1 MNSKIYNI
9 ELYENKKSKGIM
21 TIEEKNSTYQ
31 IDMYVRKDISY
42 KMSLKFVERIK
53 SIFDSFIYI
62 AFGDDFL
69 IGEGN
74 QIQDIIS
81 SSSGVELW
89 VFPLDSHE
97 EIIRKLKQ

>member
-21 TIEEKNSTYQ
+21 TIEEKNSTCQ

-69 IGEGN
+69 IEEGN
-74 QIQDIIS
+74 QIEDIIS
-81 SSSGVELW
+81 SSSGVKLW